1 VEWAVVKDYAAELI
15 ELREAYRSGCLPVAE
30 YLDRSTAIW
39 SEALAQGL
47 SDALHE
53 ELTRRGGA

>member
-1 VEWAVVKDYAAELI
+1 MEQRAVTDYAAELVA
-15 ELREAYRSGCLPVAE
+15 LREAYRSGCLPVAE

-53 ELTRRGGA
+53 ELVRRGGA

>member
-1 VEWAVVKDYAAELI
+1 MDFAGELVA
-15 ELREAYRSGCLPVAE
+15 LREAYRSGSLPVAE

-53 ELTRRGGA
+53 ELVKRGGA